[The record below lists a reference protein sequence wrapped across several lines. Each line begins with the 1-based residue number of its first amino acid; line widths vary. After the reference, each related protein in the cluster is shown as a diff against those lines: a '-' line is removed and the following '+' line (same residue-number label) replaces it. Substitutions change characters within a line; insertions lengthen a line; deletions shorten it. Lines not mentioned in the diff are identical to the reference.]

1 MDSGVLPSPDPVPGS
16 SAQPRAA
23 SRSAFRL
30 FQDAAREHPLRAS
43 LGLGAEYAMFA
54 AGMGLALAL
63 FATRAPMRLI
73 DRTFGLS
80 LRERFVELLARVS
93 PG

>member
-1 MDSGVLPSPDPVPGS
+1 MDSGAVPIPH
-16 SAQPRAA
+16 APREARTH
-23 SRSAFRL
+23 RSAGALFR
-30 FQDAAREHPLRAS
+30 DAVRAHPLGSS
-43 LGLGAEYAMFA
+43 LGLAVEYAMFA
-54 AGMGLALAL
+54 AGVALALAL
-63 FATRAPMRLI
+63 FATRVPMRLI